1 MPLQVVSTDGQT
13 FRYREFDLSDLGPRD
28 VRVRVEFAAPKHGT
42 ELHSLTGNP
51 HHRKQWDE
59 ALRLYLP
66 RVEPLPLTERPVG
79 NMVVGAVTD
88 VGTAVTEFAPG
99 DRVFGY
105 GPICQEHQLPE
116 ESWRPLDGLS
126 VTDAVCSDPAHVALV
141 AVRDGNVRIGDAV
154 AVFGMGAIGLMT
166 VQIAARGGAT
176 SVIAVDPVES
186 RRATALA
193 LGAGVAVDPTAE
205 DAGLR
210 IKRLTGNHG
219 VDVAIETSGNA
230 AALHEAIRA
239 IRQCGTVVHVP
250 YGPKDASTLHLDEEF
265 HVNRPTIIGSQAVWR
280 NPDRSY
286 PLWDEERARASAID
300 LFRRR
305 LVSSEGIVTP
315 IVDFPDA
322 AQALTDG
329 LAAPDRAIKI
339 GVRFPRP

>member
-1 MPLQVVSTDGQT
+1 MPLEVVSTDGRS
-13 FRYREFDLSDLGPRD
+13 FRYREYEIPELGPRD

-51 HHRKQWDE
+51 HHRKRWDE
-59 ALRLYLP
+59 KLRIYLP
-66 RVEPLPLTERPVG
+66 LPEPLPLTERPVG
-79 NMVVGAVTD
+79 NMVVGSVTD
-88 VGTAVTEFAPG
+88 MGPEVARLSPG

-105 GPICQEHQLPE
+105 GSICEEHQLPE
-116 ESWRPLDGLS
+116 DSWRPLGGLS
-126 VTDAVCSDPAHVALV
+126 ETDAVCSDPAHVALV

-166 VQIAARGGAT
+166 VQIAARSGAT
-176 SVIAVDPVES
+176 NVIAVDPIEG
-186 RRATALA
+186 RRATARK
-193 LGAGVAVDPTAE
+193 LGADLAIDPSAE

-210 IKRLTGNHG
+210 IKRATDNHG
-219 VDVAIETSGNA
+219 VDVAIETSANA

-239 IRQCGTVVHVP
+239 IRQCGTIVHVP

-286 PLWDEERARASAID
+286 PLWDEERARVTAID

-305 LVSSEGIVTP
+305 MVTSDGIVTP
-315 IVDFPDA
+315 IVSFRDA
-322 AQALTDG
+322 AQALTDS

-339 GVRFPRP
+339 GVRFP

>member
-1 MPLQVVSTDGQT
+1 MPLEVVSTDGQT
-13 FRYREFDLSDLGPRD
+13 FRYREYAPSDLGPRD

-59 ALRLYLP
+59 ELRLYLP

-79 NMVVGAVTD
+79 NMVVGAVTE
-88 VGTAVTEFAPG
+88 VGTAVTGFAPG

-105 GPICQEHQLPE
+105 GPIREEHQLPE
-116 ESWRPLDGLS
+116 DSWRLLDGLS
-126 VTDAVCSDPAHVALV
+126 ETDAVCSDPAHVALV

-166 VQIAARGGAT
+166 VQIAACSGAT
-176 SVIAVDPVES
+176 TVIAVDPVDS

-193 LGAGVAVDPTAE
+193 LGADVAVDPAAE
-205 DAGLR
+205 DAALR
-210 IKRLTGNHG
+210 IKRATGNHG

-239 IRQCGTVVHVP
+239 IRQCGTIVHVP

-286 PLWDEERARASAID
+286 PLWDEERARGTAIE
-300 LFRRR
+300 LFRRG
-305 LVSSEGIVTP
+305 LVTSEGIVTP
-315 IVDFPDA
+315 IVGFTDA

-339 GVRFPRP
+339 GVRFP

>member
-1 MPLQVVSTDGQT
+1 MPLEVVSTDGQT
-13 FRYREFDLSDLGPRD
+13 FRYREYALPDLGPRD

-59 ALRLYLP
+59 ELRLYLP

-79 NMVVGAVTD
+79 NMVVGAVIE
-88 VGTAVTEFAPG
+88 VGAEVADFAPG

-105 GPICQEHQLPE
+105 GPVRETHQLPADA
-116 ESWRPLDGLS
+116 WRPIDGLS
-126 VTDAVCSDPAHVALV
+126 ETDAVCSDPAHVALV

-166 VQIAARGGAT
+166 VQIAARSGAT
-176 SVIAVDPVES
+176 AVIAVDPVES
-186 RRATALA
+186 RRARASA
-193 LGAGVAVDPTAE
+193 LGADLTVDPGTE

-210 IKRLTGNHG
+210 IKRATASHG

-239 IRQCGTVVHVP
+239 IRQCGTIVHVP

-286 PLWDEERARASAID
+286 PLWDEERARQTAID

-305 LVSSEGIVTP
+305 LVSSHGIVTP

-322 AQALTDG
+322 ARALTDG

-339 GVRFPRP
+339 GVRFP